1 MACSPPFRNLGLLDE
16 ADRMETDERSHTET
30 HPAVCHLFDYPVC
43 CDHGSHFGR
52 EYPKAQ
58 AGDRRLL
65 IRNITTQAIM
75 EHPVTGIGIGGF
87 PATYAK
93 EQSAYF
99 ETDTASSKEKQT
111 ATCPQYAYNEYLQ
124 IGLELGITGLLFFIF
139 GSHFPFIM
147 GSDTDR

>member
-16 ADRMETDERSHTET
+16 ADRMETDERSHTEP
-30 HPAVCHLFDYPVC
+30 HPAADYII
-43 CDHGSHFGR
+43 DIQ
-52 EYPKAQ
+52 KAQ

-65 IRNITTQAIM
+65 IWNITTQAIM
-75 EHPVTGIGIGGF
+75 EHPVTGIGIGSF

-111 ATCPQYAYNEYLQ
+111 ATCPQYAYNEY
-124 IGLELGITGLLFFIF
+124 
-139 GSHFPFIM
+139 
-147 GSDTDR
+147 